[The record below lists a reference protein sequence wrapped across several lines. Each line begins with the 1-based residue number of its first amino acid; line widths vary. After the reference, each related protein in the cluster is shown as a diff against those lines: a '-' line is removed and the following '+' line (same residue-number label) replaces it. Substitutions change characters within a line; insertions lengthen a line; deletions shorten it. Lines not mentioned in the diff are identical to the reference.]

1 MDFHPMLPKAYTMF
15 IYPSLCNHTFLHFHQ
30 PVLPSQPYQLHQHQ
44 LPHISTH
51 SSSMATSH
59 TSSPCE
65 LAMSKVALNNLIP
78 QEEP

>member
-44 LPHISTH
+44 LPHIINPQLQHGNITH
-51 SSSMATSH
+51 
-59 TSSPCE
+59 
-65 LAMSKVALNNLIP
+65 K
-78 QEEP
+78 